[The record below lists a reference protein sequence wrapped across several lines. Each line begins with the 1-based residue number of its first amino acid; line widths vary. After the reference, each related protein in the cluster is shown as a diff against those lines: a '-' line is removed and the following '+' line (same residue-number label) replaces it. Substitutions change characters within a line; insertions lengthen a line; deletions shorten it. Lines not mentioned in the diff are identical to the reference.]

1 MGGGVTGKVGA
12 SKQREARCRMSSL
25 RWPAPCVTHSH
36 GVCVCVRA
44 CMRTQYC
51 HYRGP
56 CHYLH
61 LHCRRSFASRVR
73 VRVWPPVDRLA
84 LGPSVSTP
92 AKLEHTGG
100 K

>member
-1 MGGGVTGKVGA
+1 MEGVSRGRWEQASRERLGVACRRSTGLPPV
-12 SKQREARCRMSSL
+12 
-25 RWPAPCVTHSH
+25 SH
-36 GVCVCVRA
+36 TATVVCVCVRA

-61 LHCRRSFASRVR
+61 LHCRRSFANRVR

-92 AKLEHTGG
+92 AKLEHRGG